1 MQKSFIT
8 NTSLI
13 IFNLLL
19 LIFLLLGIQN
29 SNNSKRIKFLDYE
42 SIRMPIS
49 FIIGTSFIT
58 GSLFGGIV
66 FGFIRSGGK
75 NDN

>member
-8 NTSLI
+8 ITSSIL
-13 IFNLLL
+13 FNLLL

-29 SNNSKRIKFLDYE
+29 SSSSKRVKFLDYE

-49 FIIGTSFIT
+49 FIVGNSFIT
-58 GSLFGGIV
+58 GSILGIFV
-66 FGFIRSGGK
+66 FSIINIEGK
-75 NDN
+75 N

>member
-8 NTSLI
+8 ISSSIL
-13 IFNLLL
+13 FNLLL

-29 SNNSKRIKFLDYE
+29 SSESKSIKFLGYE

-49 FIIGTSFIT
+49 FIVGNSFIT
-58 GSLFGGIV
+58 GSLLGIV
-66 FGFIRSGGK
+66 VFSIINIESK
-75 NDN
+75 NQN